1 MYVEGRRKGLIVM
14 CCLWIIVPL
23 ITAYLLVNG
32 IMGYEV
38 AIAML
43 VSGVFS
49 VIGIAYYAGKYEI
62 MSGFST
68 MSIDEIVKYDMKKL
82 TWFSGVWLYISSM
95 AFFFLFLFIS
105 MFMGSSTGLLVSVV
119 AIIALLAIWAVI
131 ISTSRFKVSNCI
143 DT

>member
-131 ISTSRFKVSNCI
+131 ISTSRFKVSTCI

>member
-32 IMGYEV
+32 IIGYEV

-131 ISTSRFKVSNCI
+131 ISTSRFKVSTCI

>member
-68 MSIDEIVKYDMKKL
+68 RSIDEIVKYDMKKL

-131 ISTSRFKVSNCI
+131 ISTSRFKVSTCI

>member
-32 IMGYEV
+32 IMSYEV
-38 AIAML
+38 VIAML

-49 VIGIAYYAGKYEI
+49 AIGIAYYAGKYEI

-131 ISTSRFKVSNCI
+131 ISTSRFKVSTCI

>member
-95 AFFFLFLFIS
+95 AFFFLFIS

-131 ISTSRFKVSNCI
+131 ISTSRFKVSTCI

>member
-1 MYVEGRRKGLIVM
+1 M

-131 ISTSRFKVSNCI
+131 ISTSRFKVSTCI

>member
-131 ISTSRFKVSNCI
+131 ISTSRFKVSTCI
-143 DT
+143 DI

>member
-1 MYVEGRRKGLIVM
+1 MYVEGRRKGLVAM

-32 IMGYEV
+32 IMDYEV

-43 VSGVFS
+43 VSEGFS
-49 VIGIAYYAGKYEI
+49 AIGIAYYAGKYEI

-82 TWFSGVWLYISSM
+82 TLFSGV
-95 AFFFLFLFIS
+95 
-105 MFMGSSTGLLVSVV
+105 
-119 AIIALLAIWAVI
+119 
-131 ISTSRFKVSNCI
+131 
-143 DT
+143 